1 MRQFLSNRFTI
12 DDSIGVTSDMKHE
25 RTNSKSIDNNLNIEF
40 NDNPLDTYRCS
51 ASETVIVNTSCANE
65 FISNAPGENIRP
77 ESFTNDIFCEEISHQ
92 YLFPTGKLG
101 FGTKRKVYLTL
112 TKYFNQRLLNYIQ
125 KFSSDSD
132 YIFFLLIQSFL
143 LLQEL
148 NISN

>member
-1 MRQFLSNRFTI
+1 
-12 DDSIGVTSDMKHE
+12 MKHE

-40 NDNPLDTYRCS
+40 NDNPLDTYRCI

-101 FGTKRKVYLTL
+101 FRTKRKVYLTL
-112 TKYFNQRLLNYIQ
+112 TK
-125 KFSSDSD
+125 
-132 YIFFLLIQSFL
+132 IFYPTLAQLYSKVLF
-143 LLQEL
+143 
-148 NISN
+148 